1 MWPECWCQFPKLPLN
16 LFSSFSWTDYCVT
29 SQGEPSL
36 HIASGEQ
43 DCVTTTIRDEQF
55 NFFARGLLRFSWPF
69 RLVGNKHLD
78 TLPYYWYETSTVA
91 SHYLLQ
97 KKKWKVWKIVRSTSS
112 LILGTS
118 LVVFLVLQLYESTRK
133 HWKNLVSKVSQ
144 LLNWYR
150 ISV

>member
-16 LFSSFSWTDYCVT
+16 VFSSFSWTDYCVT
-29 SQGEPSL
+29 SQFEPSL
-36 HIASGEQ
+36 YIASGEQ
-43 DCVTTTIRDEQF
+43 DCVTTTVRDEQWSW
-55 NFFARGLLRFSWPF
+55 LLRFSWPS

-78 TLPYYWYETSTVA
+78 TLSYYWHETSTEA

-97 KKKWKVWKIVRSTSS
+97 KKWKVWKIDRSTSS

-150 ISV
+150 ISL